1 MKNFLTPLIA
11 VFVMLQVY
19 TISAQQQLTVRRND
33 TTSLLL
39 MVEPIGTSF
48 GAFYG
53 VDAGRKTVGFYNT
66 ILGYAAGQEN
76 RAGGSNTFVGEIAGQ
91 SNREGNFNAYFGRG
105 TGRLSKGS
113 ENTAI
118 GSEAGA
124 LNTLGNNNTFV
135 GRSAGVASTGSNNV
149 FLGYMAGSSES
160 GSNKL
165 YIENSSANATSALLY
180 GEFDNKYLRENG
192 RLEVLSTSLSDEAIK
207 GIKSFAPGNFSDI
220 PGVYGQND
228 VDDYYGVG
236 VKGVG
241 GYIGVNGQCNQSGGA
256 YYYGV
261 SGTATGTNAGINF
274 GVYGAASGGATNYAG
289 YFDGDSYVSGN
300 MGIGTSDYATGYK
313 LSVNGKI
320 AAEEILVDLAGS
332 WPDYVFQDD
341 YKLPSL
347 NELKTSIKKE
357 GHLPG
362 MPSAAEVKD
371 NGVLLGDM
379 NKMLL
384 EKVEQLTLYII
395 NQDERIKALEAKV
408 NGK

>member
-1 MKNFLTPLIA
+1 MKTFLAPLIA
-11 VFVMLQVY
+11 VFVLLQVY
-19 TISAQQQLTVRRND
+19 TISAQQQLTVRQND

-39 MVEPIGTSF
+39 MVEPMGTAF

-53 VDAGRKTVGFYNT
+53 VDAGRKTVGYFNT

-76 RAGGSNTFVGEIAGQ
+76 RAGESNTFVGEIAGQ
-91 SNREGNFNAYFGRG
+91 SNTAGNYNAYFGRG

-149 FLGYMAGSSES
+149 FLGYQAGTSES

-165 YIENSSANATSALLY
+165 YIENSSATSTSALLY

-192 RLEVLSTSLSDEAIK
+192 RLEVLSTSLDQEGIR
-207 GIKSFAPGNFSDI
+207 GIKSFAPGNYSDI

-228 VDDYYGVG
+228 VQDYYGVG

-256 YYYGV
+256 YYFGV
-261 SGTATGTNAGINF
+261 YGTATGTNSGNNF
-274 GVYGAASGGATNYAG
+274 GVYGAASGGAANYAG
-289 YFDGDSYVSGN
+289 YFEGDSYVSGN
-300 MGIGTSDYATGYK
+300 MGIGTTNYATGYK

-320 AAEEILVDLAGS
+320 AAEEILVDLAGD
-332 WPDYVFQDD
+332 WPDYVFSED

-347 NELKTSIKKE
+347 YELKTSIKKE

-362 MPSAAEVKD
+362 IPSATEVKD

-408 NGK
+408 SGK